1 MGKLIILGNR
11 IFTPMKTFENE
22 EKLWVYLQT
31 QANLKPDGDET
42 DSGKWRFAYY
52 SHRILKDVTDMMD
65 NASFRN
71 LACQSVAAQQNM
83 IVICQGN
90 PQTPQCFLATPDL
103 DTARLKR
110 DWCKAY
116 AATHGLQIV
125 MG

>member
-1 MGKLIILGNR
+1 MIILGNR
-11 IFTPMKTFENE
+11 IFTPMKIFENE

-71 LACQSVAAQQNM
+71 LACQSVAAQQNY
-83 IVICQGN
+83 
-90 PQTPQCFLATPDL
+90 
-103 DTARLKR
+103 ARVLLR
-110 DWCKAY
+110 GFSYSLRQRGDCRY
-116 AATHGLQIV
+116 A
-125 MG
+125 